1 MSGDGGYDP
10 SKDFAVGGSSSSTT
24 APPADPYADL
34 TERVKRERKKIAEG
48 SVRAAGDIGQQS
60 AGPAPNPL
68 AALSIVPAAIAAA
81 TTPDSYLV
89 GQRGDASSTKR
100 LGDISLI
107 EQLFGENQ
115 LSLADPL
122 KALFT
127 STQQQKDYLAGRES
141 GGTNFLMKG
150 LETTGLIADLAVD
163 PANWIGG
170 AGLADDAFKGVEAG
184 AKLSETARILGQR
197 AAVDGADSFA
207 SKGLAVVEKYHSVVD
222 DLDNQLAQGLIDDAT
237 AAAEKQA
244 AGQAFRK
251 EYGALNGEAM
261 LAGEHVLSQ
270 SRYIPGSLIHE
281 APTAAKARASVV
293 LERLN
298 GIAEDIAAHTGSVS
312 ADAFN
317 SKLPTFGGR
326 AGGDVVRD
334 VYARGY
340 AALERQAKEAIG
352 VTGRLWRGN
361 PADILSGRAFNPF
374 GHTASTT
381 LELGE
386 RAARETPFSIIRRAG
401 VGEFDGTVLEHAGQ
415 ALQPGFGRSGQLW
428 KAALE
433 NTVDN
438 PDVKKKA
445 LDRFERVMGTSIDK
459 ASAAEL
465 ASYPLT
471 VLNEAR
477 LDGII
482 RAGGKELATQATRAQ
497 REVSVTLA
505 RESEASPGAW
515 TVAGLAGDVEPTPVW
530 TQLKQAAFESLDGAS
545 GGKGQVKVEL
555 AQALHD
561 AMKRADVPSDIM
573 AMARDEAPSSV
584 TMRVARLVVNDPEFG
599 ADIARIAS
607 TYGKRMTE
615 KGLDEGDLV
624 RATLNALTTTVSISN
639 ETEGVFSW
647 IGALT
652 REASAKELF
661 SPRGAEAVGKEAKL
675 LNYMEQMGLAV
686 VQRNPE
692 VELSTAELHDLINE
706 TADNIIGRI
715 GDHAQTLGDLLEA
728 KKDLLSGLRARGVTE
743 DRIVSI
749 EKELVNN
756 EIDAWGLR
764 QELTKAL
771 EDADVARGMATDA
784 VEAAKQAKQLVQDV
798 ESAARK
804 LENVQLS
811 ILRYRDLEA
820 EAQRELAKLESAA
833 KAIEMGSVSTQ
844 DLRTRLHQLLDPDA
858 TFDFPEAPPRDA
870 YAGGRSHGAKL
881 LAIAFND
888 DPAGVGKRAGTMWQ
902 RFNRFLG
909 FARDVFG
916 DAIELDQLGEHAA
929 ITKGLTRG
937 FEQTEGAINN
947 ATIARFFEEH
957 AHPRMQQFADEH
969 GGWLKIIQD
978 GDPEVLDEVMRL
990 GKSVQATQTTIR
1002 KRLVAQ
1008 GVALEDL
1015 PPALSAM
1022 GVAHDEIAHFTMT
1035 TLADAVDAIRPLL
1048 DDVIHYM
1055 ETGQGGDRLER
1066 IFAGEYGLETLNAFK
1081 NGDLSFLDTLF
1092 NNVAKSLDIGIGV
1105 SGGFG
1110 DYSKFQMLRD
1120 VVNGDPALRSS
1131 FNSLLKTL
1139 DAIDGSSVY
1148 LRELADLG
1156 EAHTVAWENLQ
1167 SILMNTPSIKA
1178 LEAKRGPLVDKLVAS
1193 DLPALGRDLL
1203 LTEEEAATARSLVAD
1218 LAKHVRSTRAR
1229 LTSMEGRHQLL
1240 TEAHA
1245 EAMKKLTIQES
1256 VIDHLNQLIDQR
1268 SVADIANMLNL
1279 QTEID
1284 VMYETP
1290 MMATVLAGSADFQTV
1305 KAGFFDFATD
1315 PKNAFYT
1322 DASGNLVRRS
1332 DERIMEMWMKR
1343 LDGAA
1348 TWVEKMRDRAV
1359 NGYWTRGS
1367 NPRFVEP
1374 ITRYDATAKAG
1385 AEWLAEQGERG
1396 FSTAW
1401 RGAALADEGAA
1412 PAFIAIATHQR
1423 AVAGSSAAAAYD
1435 MVVSML
1441 KAQYVGSLSFS
1452 PRNLTGGVIENIRQ
1466 GVNLAT
1472 SKRIWA
1478 ADSVARSLEGF
1489 ASFAVTMEHGPE
1501 RDRIIALIEKLQ
1513 AKAEKHFG
1521 EDLFGAVVE
1530 ARQAGVTESVLFK
1543 EIAGQSVEGTKLGF
1557 RASVAQAWQTG
1568 RLSVEARFGDTPG
1581 LGTLGSV
1588 TSAVAE
1594 VPTHPAQWFEHHLA
1608 GGVER
1613 LARIRTWNLSKMVDP
1628 ADWADLKLLEEGA
1641 EDFIAKPGVEALLR
1655 VDLFAQRRLS
1665 GDTVERAFDKVMESH
1680 FDYSDLS
1687 QADNVLRR
1695 IFPFWIW
1702 RSRSVAHY
1710 GEMML
1715 HRPAMARTT
1724 FGLWNEQRRGNDPR
1738 TPRAYQ
1744 EAGAGLDP
1752 NSHIGLQVPDPSSDF
1767 VNLINSI
1774 GNDGPL
1780 GPIGDMVGNDSLSA
1794 LEVPM
1799 ALNSGRDAQ
1808 GVPIDTPAS
1817 IQGPLDSIAS
1827 SSSAGRSFVEQFAHI
1842 DKGKW
1847 YWNSPNA
1854 AYAIGEALPLLG
1866 NVSKIT
1872 TPLSDG
1878 DSIMESVFGA
1888 AARVFGT
1895 PVRAV
1900 PAAEQ
1905 ERARRNAMIEARMS
1919 RKGGR

>member
-10 SKDFAVGGSSSSTT
+10 SKDFAVGGSSSTT
-24 APPADPYADL
+24 APPSNPYADL
-34 TERVKRERKKIAEG
+34 EERVKRERKKVNEG
-48 SVRAAGDIGQQS
+48 SVKAAKQAGRES
-60 AGPAPNPL
+60 AGSPANPL
-68 AALSIVPAAIAAA
+68 AALSVVPAAIAAVA
-81 TTPDSYLV
+81 TPDSYLV
-89 GQRGDASSTKR
+89 GDRGDGGSTTR
-100 LGDISLI
+100 LGDMSLI
-107 EQLFGENQ
+107 QQLFGEHQ

-122 KALFT
+122 KAIFT
-127 STQQQKDYLAGRES
+127 TEQQQRDYLAGRES
-141 GGTNFLMKG
+141 GGTNALMKG
-150 LETTGLIADLAVD
+150 LEITGLVGDLAVD
-163 PANWIGG
+163 PVNWIGG
-170 AGLADDAFKGVEAG
+170 AGLADDAFKGLEAG
-184 AKLSETARILGQR
+184 ARLGETARVLGQR

-207 SKGLAVVEKYHSVVD
+207 SKGLAVVEKYHSALD
-222 DLDNQLAQGLIDDAT
+222 DIDAQLASGVMDDAL
-237 AAAEKQA
+237 AAEAKRA
-244 AGQAFRK
+244 AGDAFRT
-251 EYGALNGEAM
+251 EYGTLNGEAL

-270 SRYIPGSLIHE
+270 SRYVPGSLIHE
-281 APTAAKARASVV
+281 APTAAKAKAALV

-298 GIAEDIAAHTGSVS
+298 GMADDIARHTGDVPAS
-312 ADAFN
+312 AFN

-340 AALERQAKEAIG
+340 GALEKQAKEAIG
-352 VTGRLWRGN
+352 ITGRLWRGN
-361 PADILSGRAFNPF
+361 PADVLSGRAFNPF
-374 GHTASTT
+374 SHTASTT

-386 RAARETPFSIIRRAG
+386 RAAHETPFSIIRRAG
-401 VGEFDGTVLEHAGQ
+401 IGEVEGVGSHLGV
-415 ALQPGFGRSGQLW
+415 LQPGFGRSGQLW
-428 KAALE
+428 KAALQ
-433 NTVDN
+433 NTIDN
-438 PDVKKKA
+438 PDAKKAA
-445 LDRFERVMGTSIDK
+445 LDRFERVIGTSIDK

-482 RAGGKELATQATRAQ
+482 RAGGKHLSTMATRSQ
-497 REVSVTLA
+497 REVSITLA
-505 RESEASPGAW
+505 REGEASPGTWA
-515 TVAGLAGDVEPTPVW
+515 VAGLPGDVEPTAVW
-530 TQLKQAAFESLDGAS
+530 TQIKQAAFESLDGAS
-545 GGKGQVKVEL
+545 GGKGEIRVEL

-584 TMRVARLVVNDPEFG
+584 TLRVARLVVNDPEFG
-599 ADIARIAS
+599 ADVARIAS
-607 TYGKRMTE
+607 TYGKRMVD

-624 RATLNALTTTVSISN
+624 RATLNALTTAVSISSD
-639 ETEGVFSW
+639 TEGVFSW

-652 REASAKELF
+652 RAASAKELF
-661 SPRGAEAVGKEAKL
+661 SPRGAEAVGREAKL

-692 VELSTAELHDLINE
+692 AELSTAELHDLINE

-715 GDHAQTLGDLLEA
+715 GDHAQSLGDLLEV

-743 DRIVSI
+743 DRIVAI

-756 EIDAWGLR
+756 EIDSYGLR
-764 QELTKAL
+764 EAL
-771 EDADVARGMATDA
+771 RQAFEDAAVARGMSADAT
-784 VEAAKQAKQLVQDV
+784 EAAKQAKQLLRDV
-798 ESAARK
+798 ESSATK
-804 LENVQLS
+804 LEKVHLS
-811 ILRYRDLEA
+811 ILRYRDMEA
-820 EAQRELAKLESAA
+820 EARAELDQLERAA
-833 KAIEMGSVSTQ
+833 KAIEMGTVSTA

-858 TFDFPEAPPRDA
+858 TFDFPESAPRDM
-870 YAGGRSHGAKL
+870 YGGGRSHGARL

-916 DAIELDQLGEHAA
+916 DSIELDQLGEHALV
-929 ITKGLTRG
+929 TKGLTRG

-947 ATIARFFEEH
+947 ATIARFFEEN
-957 AHPRMQQFADEH
+957 AHPRMQQFAESH
-969 GGWLKIIQD
+969 GGWLKVIQD
-978 GDPEVLDEVMRL
+978 GDPEVLDEIMRL
-990 GKSVQATQTTIR
+990 GKSVQATQATMR
-1002 KRLVAQ
+1002 KRLLAQ

-1022 GVAHDEIAHFTMT
+1022 GIAHEEIARFTLT

-1055 ETGQGGDRLER
+1055 ETGQGGAKLER

-1081 NGDLSFLDTLF
+1081 NGDLTFLDTLF
-1092 NNVAKSLDIGIGV
+1092 TNVAKSLDIGIGV

-1120 VVNGDPALRSS
+1120 TINGDPGLRSS
-1131 FNSLLKTL
+1131 FGSLLKTL
-1139 DAIDGSSVY
+1139 DALDGSSTY

-1156 EAHTVAWENLQ
+1156 EAQTVAWENLQ

-1178 LEAKRGPLVDKLVAS
+1178 LEAQRGPLVEKLVGS
-1193 DLPALGRDLL
+1193 DLAALSRDLVIS
-1203 LTEEEAATARSLVAD
+1203 EEEATAARALLAD
-1218 LAKHVRSTRAR
+1218 FTRQIRSTRAR

-1256 VIDHLNQLIDQR
+1256 VVSHLTDLVDQR

-1315 PKNAFYT
+1315 PKNAFYL
-1322 DASGNLVRRS
+1322 DAKGNLVRRS
-1332 DERIMEMWMKR
+1332 DERLMEMWAKR

-1359 NGYWTRGS
+1359 NGYWTRGAQ
-1367 NPRFVEP
+1367 PRFVEP
-1374 ITRYDATAKAG
+1374 ITRYDATARAG
-1385 AEWLAEQGERG
+1385 AEWLAEQEAKG
-1396 FSTAW
+1396 FSTMW

-1423 AVAGSSAAAAYD
+1423 SVAGSSAAAAYD
-1435 MVVSML
+1435 MIVAML

-1466 GVNLAT
+1466 GVNLGT
-1472 SKRIWA
+1472 SKRVWA

-1489 ASFAVTMEHGPE
+1489 ASFAVTLEPGAE
-1501 RDRIIALIEKLQ
+1501 RDRIVALIEKLQ
-1513 AKAEKHFG
+1513 ARAEKHFG

-1543 EIAGQSVEGTKLGF
+1543 EIAGQGVDGTKLGF
-1557 RASVAQAWQTG
+1557 RASVAQAWQSG
-1568 RLSVEARFGDTPG
+1568 RFNVEARFGDTPG
-1581 LGTLGSV
+1581 LGRLGSV
-1588 TSAVAE
+1588 TSGVAE
-1594 VPTHPAQWFEHHLA
+1594 VPTYVAQRYEHHIA

-1613 LARIRTWNLSKMVDP
+1613 LARLRTWNLGKMVDP
-1628 ADWADLKLLEEGA
+1628 GDLADLKLLEEGA

-1655 VDLFAQRRLS
+1655 VDLFAQRRLA
-1665 GDTVERAFDKVMESH
+1665 GDTVERAFDRVMESH

-1715 HRPAMARTT
+1715 HHPAMARTT
-1724 FGLWNEQRRGNDPR
+1724 FGIWNEQRRGNDARAPR
-1738 TPRAYQ
+1738 SYQ
-1744 EAGAGLDP
+1744 EAGTGFDT
-1752 NSHIGLQVPDPSSDF
+1752 NSHLGLQVPDPSSDF
-1767 VNLINSI
+1767 INLISAI
-1774 GNDGPL
+1774 GKDGPL
-1780 GPIGDMVGNDSLSA
+1780 GPLGDMVGNDSLSA
-1794 LEVPM
+1794 LEVPI

-1817 IQGPLDSIAS
+1817 IQGPLDGIATS
-1827 SSSAGRSFVEQFAHI
+1827 SDAGRKFVEQFAHLK
-1842 DKGKW
+1842 KGKW
-1847 YWNSPNA
+1847 YWNWPGA

-1866 NVSKIT
+1866 NISKVT
-1872 TPLSDG
+1872 TPWTDG
-1878 DSIMESVFGA
+1878 DNVMESVFGA
-1888 AARVFGT
+1888 ATRVFGT

-1905 ERARRNAMIEARMS
+1905 ERARRSAMIEARMS
-1919 RKGGR
+1919 RQEGNR